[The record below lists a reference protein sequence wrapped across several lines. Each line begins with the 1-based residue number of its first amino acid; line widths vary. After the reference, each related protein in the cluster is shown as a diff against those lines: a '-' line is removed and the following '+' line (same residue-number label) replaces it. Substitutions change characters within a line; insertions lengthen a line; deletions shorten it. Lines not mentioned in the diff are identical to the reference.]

1 MNEAEN
7 TAQDNSMPAD
17 RLSSMWQSC
26 MRITSKLDMDEILQ
40 TVVDESRRLTG
51 ARYAAL
57 RVHGIPGVSRE
68 LITSGAAPEP
78 PAGGAEPSLQSREVL
93 EMSMEHQGE
102 SLGTI
107 RLAGKAGEATFGAED
122 RQTLGMVAGHAAVVI
137 ANARIYREEQRA
149 KANLDALVNISP
161 VGVVVFDGRTAD
173 VISVNE
179 ETTRILGGVQI
190 KGLPPERLLELMTF
204 RRPDGRNFQFEDLPL
219 VRVLQGG
226 ETVRAEEVV
235 VQMEN
240 GYSVTTLV
248 NARPIYSDGG
258 EMVSVIATIQDIT
271 PLEDMERLRTEF
283 LGMVSHELR
292 TPLTIIKG
300 STATMLNS
308 SAHVGPAEARQF
320 FRIIDEQADYMR
332 GLINDLLDV
341 ARIEAGTLSVV
352 SEPTD
357 PADLIEQ
364 ARTGFLSSG
373 AGNAIEVIAPPDL
386 SRIRGDRPRLIQVL
400 NNLLSNA
407 SKYSPEGSTIRVTAE
422 HESSWVSIT
431 VSDQGRGIP
440 AEQLP
445 HLFKKF
451 SRIDGGEDPHR
462 IGGAGLGL
470 AICKGIVEAHGGR
483 MWAESAGPG
492 LGTSFTFTIPV
503 ADPDEAI
510 PYALA
515 DSDSPMAP
523 LERVLAVD
531 DDPQVLAYIR
541 NALADAGYTPVVTV
555 NPEEV
560 ESLIQREEPD
570 LILLDLL
577 LPGTSGFELMQ
588 RIPEITG
595 APVIF
600 LSGQGTAQDIARALE
615 MGAVDY
621 IVKPFSPTELV
632 ARIQSALAKHASAGD
647 SRPSGRFVLG
657 DLIIDYGDRQVTLAG
672 APVRLTDTEYR
683 LLFEL
688 SVNAGRVLTHD
699 HLLRRVWGV
708 NHPADPR
715 PLRAFVKTLR
725 RKLGDSPG
733 NPKYIF
739 TEPRVGYRMDRPP
752 AEPAPAAAL

>member
-1 MNEAEN
+1 
-7 TAQDNSMPAD
+7 MPAD

-26 MRITSKLDMDEILQ
+26 LRITSRLDMDEILQ
-40 TVVDESRRLTG
+40 TVVEESRLLTG

-68 LITSGAAPEP
+68 LITSGVAPR
-78 PAGGAEPSLQSREVL
+78 QSRDVL
-93 EMSMEHQGE
+93 EISVEHQGE

-107 RLAGKAGEATFGAED
+107 HLAGKAGGSAFLPED
-122 RQTLGMVAGHAAVVI
+122 RQALAMVAGHAAVVI

-161 VGVVVFDGRTAD
+161 VGVVVFDGHTAD

-219 VRVLQGG
+219 VRVLKGG

-248 NARPIYSDGG
+248 NARPIYSDDG

-271 PLEDMERLRTEF
+271 PLEDLERLRTEF

-292 TPLTIIKG
+292 NPLTIIKG
-300 STATMLNS
+300 STATVLNS
-308 SAHVGPAEARQF
+308 SAHVDPAEARQF

-357 PADLIEQ
+357 PVDLIEQ
-364 ARTGFLSSG
+364 SRTGFLSSG
-373 AGNAIEVIAPPDL
+373 VGNAIEVSAPPDL
-386 SRIRGDRPRLIQVL
+386 PRIRGDRPRLTQVL
-400 NNLLSNA
+400 NNLFSNA
-407 SKYSPEGSTIRVTAE
+407 SKYSPEGSTIRVAAE
-422 HESSWVSIT
+422 HQGSWVSIT
-431 VSDQGRGIP
+431 VADRGRGIP

-451 SRIDGGEDPHR
+451 SRIDGGEGPHR

-503 ADPDEAI
+503 ADPEEAV
-510 PYALA
+510 PHAPTA
-515 DSDSPMAP
+515 SDSPMAP
-523 LERVLAVD
+523 RERVLAVD

-541 NALADAGYTPVVTV
+541 NTLADAGYTPVVTV

-577 LPGTSGFELMQ
+577 LPGTNGFELMQ
-588 RIPEITG
+588 RIPGITG
-595 APVIF
+595 APVVF
-600 LSGQGTAQDIARALE
+600 LSGQSTAQNIARALE

-647 SRPSGRFVLG
+647 SRPSGRFVLR
-657 DLIIDYGDRQVTLAG
+657 DLAIDYGDRQVTLAG

-699 HLLRRVWGV
+699 HLLRRVWGA

-733 NPKYIF
+733 NSKYIF
-739 TEPRVGYRMDRPP
+739 TEPRVGYRMDRPRS
-752 AEPAPAAAL
+752 EPPPVAAS

>member
-1 MNEAEN
+1 
-7 TAQDNSMPAD
+7 MPAD

-26 MRITSKLDMDEILQ
+26 LSITSKLDMDEILQ

-51 ARYAAL
+51 AGYAAL
-57 RVHGIPGVSRE
+57 RVNGIPGVSRE
-68 LITSGAAPEP
+68 LVTSGVAPEP
-78 PAGGAEPSLQSREVL
+78 PAGGSADPALQSPDVL
-93 EMSMEHQGE
+93 EISVEHQGE

-107 RLAGKAGEATFGAED
+107 HLAGKDAGAAFGAED
-122 RQTLGMVAGHAAVVI
+122 RQTLAMVAGHAAVVI

-161 VGVVVFDGRTAD
+161 VGVVVFDGHTAD

-190 KGLPPERLLELMTF
+190 KGMPPERLLELMTF
-204 RRPDGRNFQFEDLPL
+204 RRPDGRNFHFEDLPL
-219 VRVLQGG
+219 VRVMKHG

-248 NARPIYSDGG
+248 NARPIYSDDG
-258 EMVSVIATIQDIT
+258 EMVSVIATIQDIS
-271 PLEDMERLRTEF
+271 PLEELERLRTEF

-300 STATMLNS
+300 STATVLNS
-308 SAHVGPAEARQF
+308 SAHVDAAESRQF
-320 FRIIDEQADYMR
+320 FRIIDEQADYMC

-352 SEPTD
+352 FEPTD
-357 PADLIEQ
+357 PVELIEQ
-364 ARTGFLSSG
+364 SRTGLVSSG
-373 AGNAIEVIAPPDL
+373 AGNPIEVIAPQDL
-386 SRIRGDRPRLIQVL
+386 PHIRGDRSRLTQVL

-407 SKYSPEGSTIRVTAE
+407 SKYSPEGSGIRVTAE
-422 HESSWVSIT
+422 HQDSWVSIT
-431 VSDQGRGIP
+431 VADRGRGIS

-445 HLFKKF
+445 HIFKKF
-451 SRIDGGEDPHR
+451 SRIDDGEGPQR

-492 LGTSFTFTIPV
+492 QGTSFTFTIPV
-503 ADPDEAI
+503 ADPDEVA
-510 PYALA
+510 PHAPA
-515 DSDSPMAP
+515 ASDVPMAP
-523 LERVLAVD
+523 RERVLAVD

-541 NALADAGYTPVVTV
+541 NTLADAGYTPVVTV
-555 NPEEV
+555 NPGEV
-560 ESLIQREEPD
+560 ESLIQAEEPD

-577 LPGTSGFELMQ
+577 FPGTNGFELME

-595 APVIF
+595 SPVVF
-600 LSGQGTAQDIARALE
+600 LSGQSTAQNIARALE

-647 SRPSGRFVLG
+647 SRPSGQFVLG
-657 DLIIDYGDRQVTLAG
+657 DLIVDYGDRRVTLAG

-683 LLFEL
+683 LLLEL

-733 NPKYIF
+733 NSKYIF
-739 TEPRVGYRMDRPP
+739 TEPRVGYRMDRPS
-752 AEPAPAAAL
+752 ARSAPAPAL

>member
-1 MNEAEN
+1 
-7 TAQDNSMPAD
+7 MPAE
-17 RLSSMWQSC
+17 RLSSLWQSC
-26 MRITSKLDMDEILQ
+26 LRITSKLDLDEILQ

-57 RVHGIPGVSRE
+57 RVHSIPGVSRE
-68 LITSGAAPEP
+68 LVTSGVAPDP
-78 PAGGAEPSLQSREVL
+78 PAGADLSVQSREVL
-93 EMSMEHQGE
+93 EISVEHQGE
-102 SLGTI
+102 FLGTI
-107 RLAGKAGEATFGAED
+107 HLADKAGGAAFSAED
-122 RQTLGMVAGHAAVVI
+122 QQTLGMVAGHAAVVI

-173 VISVNE
+173 VLSVNE

-219 VRVLQGG
+219 VRVLKDG

-271 PLEDMERLRTEF
+271 PLEDLERLRTEF

-300 STATMLNS
+300 STATVLNS
-308 SAHVGPAEARQF
+308 SAHVDPAEAHQF

-357 PADLIEQ
+357 PVDLIEQ
-364 ARTGFLSSG
+364 SRTGFLSSG
-373 AGNAIEVIAPPDL
+373 AGNVIEVSAPPDL
-386 SRIRGDRPRLIQVL
+386 PRIRGDRSRLTQVL
-400 NNLLSNA
+400 NNLFSNA

-422 HESSWVSIT
+422 HQGSWISIT
-431 VSDQGRGIP
+431 VVDQGRGIP

-451 SRIDGGEDPHR
+451 SRIDGGDGPHR

-492 LGTSFTFTIPV
+492 RGTSFTFTIPV
-503 ADPDEAI
+503 ADPEEAI
-510 PYALA
+510 PHAPTA
-515 DSDSPMAP
+515 FDSPMAP

-577 LPGTSGFELMQ
+577 FPGTSGFELMQ

-595 APVIF
+595 APVVF
-600 LSGQGTAQDIARALE
+600 LSGQSTAQNIARALE

-647 SRPSGRFVLG
+647 SRPSGQFVLE
-657 DLIIDYGDRQVTLAG
+657 DLIIDYGDRRVTLAG

-699 HLLRRVWGV
+699 HLLRRVWGA

-733 NPKYIF
+733 NSKYIF
-739 TEPRVGYRMDRPP
+739 TEPRVGYRMDRPSVSRSP
-752 AEPAPAAAL
+752 LTGEG